1 VRVGDLRTGWQTDL
15 ILHRFGGE
23 LIEREDCLVLRTPA
37 NPTFYWGNCLVL
49 PRAPRD
55 EDLAHWLTR
64 FEAEISGPQPASRHV
79 AIGVDAPWA
88 GEALPAWT
96 EAGFETFQH
105 TLLRLGPG
113 ELRPPSRAARGE
125 VLVRPVDPLTEAEA
139 VMDVE
144 STDSG
149 PFEPVGY
156 RHYLRL
162 QWARYLEMH
171 AAGQLL
177 WFGLWCDGTLAA
189 TCGLIRAS
197 SANETPGRFQ
207 HVVTHADWRR
217 RGLASALVHAVS
229 RHALEAWCAPAA
241 YMLADP
247 DDVAIGIYRSLGYR
261 EVETSWGLQR
271 NAPQDRP
278 A

>member
-1 VRVGDLRTGWQTDL
+1 MRADELRAGWQTDL

-23 LIEREDCLVLRTPA
+23 LIEREDCLVLRTPG

-55 EDLAHWLTR
+55 EDLGHWLAR
-64 FEAEISGPQPASRHV
+64 FEAEITASQPESLHV

-88 GEALPAWT
+88 GQSLPAWT
-96 EAGFETFQH
+96 AAGFEIFQD
-105 TLLRLGPG
+105 TLLRLDPG
-113 ELRPPSRAARGE
+113 ELRAPPRAARGE
-125 VLVRPVDPLTEAEA
+125 VLVRPVDLAAEAEA

-144 STDSG
+144 VTDAG
-149 PFEPVGY
+149 DYEPVGY
-156 RHYLRL
+156 RRYLRL
-162 QWARYLEMH
+162 QWDRYREMH

-177 WFGLWCDGTLAA
+177 WFGLWCDGVLAA
-189 TCGLIRAS
+189 SCGLIRAS
-197 SANETPGRFQ
+197 ATAGSPARFQ
-207 HVVTHADWRR
+207 RVVTHSDWRR

-229 RHALEAWCAPAA
+229 RHAQEAWQAPAA
-241 YMLADP
+241 YMVADP
-247 DDVAIGIYRSLGYR
+247 EDVAIGIYRSLGYR